1 MSRPV
6 PSGWA
11 VTPWSMDEVEAMR
24 LDAWVEGASVEE
36 DVADGPTVMVRVV
49 MTPMGTGGGGMDHEW
64 TDLWVGV

>member
-1 MSRPV
+1 
-6 PSGWA
+6 
-11 VTPWSMDEVEAMR
+11 MDEVEAMR

>member
-11 VTPWSMDEVEAMR
+11 VTPWSVEEVSAMR
-24 LDAWVEGASVEE
+24 LDAWVEGADE

-49 MTPMGTGGGGMDHEW
+49 MTPMGAGSRAMDHEW

>member
-11 VTPWSMDEVEAMR
+11 MVGGPVDEVEAMR
-24 LDAWVEGASVEE
+24 LDAWVEGADE

-49 MTPMGTGGGGMDHEW
+49 MTPMGKRSGDMDHEW